1 MKSHSFNR
9 FNGIA
14 AAVAFP
20 AKLVLLS
27 LLLAAVFV
35 FAGCENDEK
44 KIQDWSKNVV
54 MKEEATQVESY
65 LSQDGRLRAKLV
77 APLMY
82 RVAADT
88 FYTEFPNTLHVD
100 FYNDS
105 TQRESWLDS
114 RYGKYFDNLNKV
126 YLRDS
131 VVVINIKG
139 DTLKCQDLWWDQNT
153 KLFYSDKYAEYR
165 TLDKKIYPGK
175 GLEATQDFNRVTFK
189 EVTGVLQVKDSGFP
203 Q

>member
-1 MKSHSFNR
+1 MKAQATDITDRSIAGAKSR
-9 FNGIA
+9 NG
-14 AAVAFP
+14 F
-20 AKLVLLS
+20 
-27 LLLAAVFV
+27 LLLLFTVLTLF
-35 FAGCENDEK
+35 FYSCENDEK
-44 KIQDWSKNVV
+44 RIQDWTKKIVLQ
-54 MKEEATQVESY
+54 EEATNVESF
-65 LSQDGRLRAKLV
+65 LSQEGKLRARLT

-82 RVAADT
+82 RVSADT
-88 FYTEFPNTLHVD
+88 FYTEFPKSLHVD

-105 TQRESWLDS
+105 TVVKESWLDC

-153 KLFYSDKYAEYR
+153 KLFYTDKYAEYR

-175 GLEATQDFNRVTFK
+175 GLEATQDFSRVTFK
-189 EVTGVLQVKDSGFP
+189 EVTGQLKVKEGGFP
-203 Q
+203 E